1 MVAVISSR
9 TPEGAPGE
17 CPVCGTSIWLEPSW
31 PAGDAPC
38 PNCGSLIWF
47 DEEESRWTVDSDGDF
62 VPPAT
67 TQPSVG
73 DNIHAVFGHVQ
84 SLLDDVHVV
93 GVHDWNVENIKQL
106 IAGFDRFLATFE
118 PLTASPQV
126 RNRRAQIIGLLG
138 ALEALVHAYEQSA
151 QARRSN
157 QRAAAGLRRALR
169 IRPLVTSV
177 SRLANWV
184 ASALQPAHRA
194 DSSFGNVYDP

>member
-1 MVAVISSR
+1 M
-9 TPEGAPGE
+9 
-17 CPVCGTSIWLEPSW
+17 
-31 PAGDAPC
+31 
-38 PNCGSLIWF
+38 WF

-138 ALEALVHAYEQSA
+138 ALEALVHAYERSA

-157 QRAAAGLRRALR
+157 QRGCRPSPFAADSAAGDERDPSRQLGRLGVPASSSRRFVVRERL
-169 IRPLVTSV
+169 RPLTRRLTLHHRRKDWASV
-177 SRLANWV
+177 
-184 ASALQPAHRA
+184 
-194 DSSFGNVYDP
+194 